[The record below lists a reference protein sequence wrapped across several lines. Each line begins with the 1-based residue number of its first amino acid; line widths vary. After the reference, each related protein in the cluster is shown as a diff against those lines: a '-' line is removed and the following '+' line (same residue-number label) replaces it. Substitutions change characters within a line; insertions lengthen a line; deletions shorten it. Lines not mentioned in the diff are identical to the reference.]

1 MFRTFQASECRIKCP
16 KKISFKSILSTVNN
30 RTGDLIVQGID
41 KIQGQVAAFTKSY
54 HLKGQDQHMWI
65 NISKALNESLFY
77 LKSNALATVGY
88 ADVPGRMMDRPTRDD
103 AVPFR
108 SYLNTVCE
116 KLLKLQKKFPVST
129 DSRTELLNAY
139 REMDNHDQA
148 KYSPLVLETIEN
160 FKDELSI
167 YIIILKIYI
176 ESQNIE
182 EFVEKYLNS

>member
-1 MFRTFQASECRIKCP
+1 MYLKE
-16 KKISFKSILSTVNN
+16 
-30 RTGDLIVQGID
+30 QGIE

-54 HLKGQDQHMWI
+54 HVKGQDQHMWI

-88 ADVPGRMMDRPTRDD
+88 ADVPGRMDRPTRDD

-116 KLLKLQKKFPVST
+116 KLLELQTKFPVST

-148 KYSPLVLETIEN
+148 KYSPLYWKQLKTLRMN
-160 FKDELSI
+160 FL
-167 YIIILKIYI
+167 YI
-176 ESQNIE
+176 
-182 EFVEKYLNS
+182 

>member
-1 MFRTFQASECRIKCP
+1 MFRTFQVSECMWSCP
-16 KKISFKSILSTVNN
+16 KREDFERILSTVNN
-30 RTGDLIVQGID
+30 RTRCIEREGIE
-41 KIQGQVAAFTKSY
+41 KIQDQVAAFTKSY

-65 NISKALNESLFY
+65 NISKALNKSLFY

-88 ADVPGRMMDRPTRDD
+88 ADVPDRMDRPTRDD

-108 SYLNTVCE
+108 SYLNTVYE
-116 KLLKLQKKFPVST
+116 KLLELQTKFPVST
-129 DSRTELLNAY
+129 DLRTELLNAY